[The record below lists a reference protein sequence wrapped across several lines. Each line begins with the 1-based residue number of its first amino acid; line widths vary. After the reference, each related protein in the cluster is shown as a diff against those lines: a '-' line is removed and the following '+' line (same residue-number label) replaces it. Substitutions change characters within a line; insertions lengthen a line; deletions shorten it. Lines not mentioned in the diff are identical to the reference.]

1 MLIILDCFR
10 KVLYLCIMKYFSN
23 NNTKSQKLLSE
34 IAEVSSGVFLQAEP
48 FGEVSYL
55 QIKDLFSESPE
66 KTASKVALSQK
77 NERYLLKKGDL
88 LFAGKG
94 TTYLC
99 KVFDLDIPAIAST
112 TLYIIRLTSK
122 DILPEYLCWYLNQ
135 PSVMAMIKA
144 QQVGTGTPLIHKQV
158 VEDFEI
164 PVPDLET
171 QQRIVEL
178 AKLQVKEKELY
189 QAIAE
194 KRQLITNQLILNKL
208 NK

>member
-1 MLIILDCFR
+1 MNTFSKVNTNIR
-10 KVLYLCIMKYFSN
+10 KRI
-23 NNTKSQKLLSE
+23 SE
-34 IAEVSSGVFLQAEP
+34 IAEVVSGLYLTAAP
-48 FGEVSYL
+48 YGDVSYL
-55 QIKDLFSESPE
+55 QIKDLLSESPE
-66 KTASKVALSQK
+66 KTASKVTLSPK
-77 NERYLLKKGDL
+77 NKRYLLAKGDL

-112 TLYIIRLTSK
+112 TLYILRLTSK
-122 DILPEYLCWYLNQ
+122 DILPAYLCWYLNQ
-135 PSVMAMIKA
+135 PSVMALMKA

-178 AKLQVKEKELY
+178 ARLQAKEKELY

-194 KRQLITNQLILNKL
+194 KRQLITNQLIMNKL

>member
-1 MLIILDCFR
+1 MNT
-10 KVLYLCIMKYFSN
+10 FSKI
-23 NNTKSQKLLSE
+23 NTIYKKRVSE
-34 IAEVSSGVFLQAEP
+34 IAEVISGVYLQAEP
-48 FGEVSYL
+48 YGDVSYL
-55 QIKDLFSESPE
+55 QIKDLLSESPE
-66 KTASKVALSQK
+66 KTASKVTLSPK
-77 NERYLLKKGDL
+77 NERYLLAKGDL

-122 DILPEYLCWYLNQ
+122 DILPDYLCWYLNQ
-135 PSVMAMIKA
+135 PSVMALMKA

-164 PVPDLET
+164 PVPDLDT
-171 QQRIVEL
+171 QQHIVEL
-178 AKLQVKEKELY
+178 ARLQAKEKELY

-194 KRQLITNQLILNKL
+194 KRQLLTNQLIMNKL

>member
-1 MLIILDCFR
+1 MNIFSRVNTNIR
-10 KVLYLCIMKYFSN
+10 KKI
-23 NNTKSQKLLSE
+23 SE
-34 IAEVSSGVFLQAEP
+34 TADVISGVYLQTAP
-48 FGEVSYL
+48 YGDVCYL
-55 QIKDLFSESPE
+55 QIKDLLSETPE
-66 KTASKVALSQK
+66 KTASKVTLSPK
-77 NERYLLKKGDL
+77 NERYLLAKGDL

-94 TTYLC
+94 TSYLC

-122 DILPEYLCWYLNQ
+122 DIFPDYLCWYLNQ
-135 PSVMAMIKA
+135 PNVMAMMKT

-171 QQRIVEL
+171 QHRIVEL
-178 AKLQVKEKELY
+178 AKLQAKEKELY
-189 QAIAE
+189 QTIAE
-194 KRQLITNQLILNKL
+194 KRQLLTNQLIMNKL

>member
-1 MLIILDCFR
+1 MNAYSKVNTNIR
-10 KVLYLCIMKYFSN
+10 KKI
-23 NNTKSQKLLSE
+23 SE
-34 IAEVSSGVFLQAEP
+34 IAEVVSGVYLLTAP
-48 FGEVSYL
+48 YGEVAYL
-55 QIKDLFSESPE
+55 QIKDLLSESPE
-66 KTASKVALSQK
+66 KTASKVTLSPK
-77 NERYLLKKGDL
+77 NERYLLAKGDL

-99 KVFDLDIPAIAST
+99 KMFDLDIPAIAST

-122 DILPEYLCWYLNQ
+122 DILPDYLCWYLNQ
-135 PSVMAMIKA
+135 PSVMAVLKT

-164 PVPDLET
+164 PVPDLDT
-171 QQRIVEL
+171 QQCIVEL
-178 AKLQVKEKELY
+178 AKLQIREKELY

-194 KRQLITNQLILNKL
+194 KRQLITNQLIMNKL

>member
-1 MLIILDCFR
+1 
-10 KVLYLCIMKYFSN
+10 MKYCRN
-23 NNTKSQKLLSE
+23 ENTKPKKILSE
-34 IAEVSSGVFLQAEP
+34 IAEVVSGVYLQAEP
-48 FGEVSYL
+48 YGDISYL
-55 QIKDLFSESPE
+55 QIKDLLSESPE
-66 KTASKVALSQK
+66 KTASKVALSPK
-77 NERYLLKKGDL
+77 NERYLLAKGDL

-122 DILPEYLCWYLNQ
+122 DILPDYLCWYLNQ
-135 PSVMAMIKA
+135 PSVMALMKA

-158 VEDFEI
+158 IENLEI

-171 QQRIVEL
+171 QRRIVEL
-178 AKLQVKEKELY
+178 AKLQIREIELY

-194 KRQLITNQLILNKL
+194 KRTSITNQLLMNKL

>member
-1 MLIILDCFR
+1 MTL
-10 KVLYLCIMKYFSN
+10 FSN
-23 NNTKSQKLLSE
+23 TYTKKRKLSE
-34 IAEVSSGVFLQAEP
+34 IAEVVSGVYLQAEP
-48 FGEVSYL
+48 YGDVSYL

-66 KTASKVALSQK
+66 KTASKVTLSVK
-77 NERYLLKKGDL
+77 NERYLLAKGDL

-112 TLYIIRLTSK
+112 TLYEIRLASK
-122 DILPEYLCWYLNQ
+122 DILPDYLCWYLNQ
-135 PSVMAMIKA
+135 PSVMAVMKA

-158 VEDFEI
+158 VEDFEV
-164 PVPDLET
+164 PVPDIDT
-171 QQRIVEL
+171 QHQIVEL
-178 AKLQVKEKELY
+178 SKLQTKEKELY

-194 KRQLITNQLILNKL
+194 KRQLITNQLIMNKL

>member
-1 MLIILDCFR
+1 MTITSNIYTNIKK
-10 KVLYLCIMKYFSN
+10 KV
-23 NNTKSQKLLSE
+23 SE
-34 IAEVSSGVFLQAEP
+34 IAEVVSGVYLQTAP
-48 FGEVSYL
+48 YGEVAYL
-55 QIKDLFSESPE
+55 QIKGLLSESPE
-66 KTASKVALSQK
+66 KTASKVTLSPK
-77 NERYLLKKGDL
+77 NERYLLAKGDL

-112 TLYIIRLTSK
+112 TLYIIRLTSN
-122 DILPEYLCWYLNQ
+122 DILPDYLCWYLNQ
-135 PSVMAMIKA
+135 PSVMALMKA

-171 QQRIVEL
+171 QQQIVEL
-178 AKLQVKEKELY
+178 AKLQAKEKELY

-194 KRQLITNQLILNKL
+194 KRQLITNQLIMNKL

>member
-1 MLIILDCFR
+1 MNTISKVNTIIR
-10 KVLYLCIMKYFSN
+10 KRI
-23 NNTKSQKLLSE
+23 SE
-34 IAEVSSGVFLQAEP
+34 IAEVVSGVYLTAAP
-48 FGEVSYL
+48 YGDVSYL
-55 QIKDLFSESPE
+55 QIKDLLSELPE
-66 KTASKVALSQK
+66 KTASKVILSPK
-77 NERYLLKKGDL
+77 NERYLLAKGDL

-112 TLYIIRLTSK
+112 TLYTIRLTSK
-122 DILPEYLCWYLNQ
+122 DILPDYLCWYLNQ
-135 PSVMAMIKA
+135 PSVMAMMKT

-171 QQRIVEL
+171 QQCIVEL
-178 AKLQVKEKELY
+178 ARLQVKEKELY

-194 KRQLITNQLILNKL
+194 KRQLITNQLIMNKL

>member
-1 MLIILDCFR
+1 MNTFS
-10 KVLYLCIMKYFSN
+10 KVHTINK
-23 NNTKSQKLLSE
+23 KISE
-34 IAEVSSGVFLQAEP
+34 IAEVLSGVYLLAAP
-48 FGEVSYL
+48 YGEIYYL
-55 QIKDLFSESPE
+55 QIKDLLSESPE
-66 KTASKVALSQK
+66 KTASKVTLSAK
-77 NERYLLKKGDL
+77 NERYLLAKGDM

-122 DILPEYLCWYLNQ
+122 GILPDYLCWYLNQ
-135 PSVMAMIKA
+135 PNVMAMMKT

-178 AKLQVKEKELY
+178 ARLQAKEKELH
-189 QAIAE
+189 QTIAE
-194 KRQLITNQLILNKL
+194 KRQLLANQLIMNKL

>member
-1 MLIILDCFR
+1 MTISSKTYTNLKKKI
-10 KVLYLCIMKYFSN
+10 
-23 NNTKSQKLLSE
+23 SE
-34 IAEVSSGVFLQAEP
+34 IAEVVSGVYLLTAP
-48 FGEVSYL
+48 YGEVAYL
-55 QIKDLFSESPE
+55 QIKDLLSESPE
-66 KTASKVALSQK
+66 KTASKVTLSPK
-77 NERYLLKKGDL
+77 NERYLLAKGDL

-122 DILPEYLCWYLNQ
+122 DILPDYLCWYLNQ
-135 PSVMAMIKA
+135 PSVMALMKA
-144 QQVGTGTPLIHKQV
+144 QQVGTGTPLIHKPV

-164 PVPDLET
+164 LVPDLDT

-178 AKLQVKEKELY
+178 AKLQVREKELY

-194 KRQLITNQLILNKL
+194 KRQLITNQLIMNKL

>member
-1 MLIILDCFR
+1 MI
-10 KVLYLCIMKYFSN
+10 VFSN
-23 NNTKSQKLLSE
+23 IYTNNRKRVSE
-34 IAEVSSGVFLQAEP
+34 IAEVFSGVYLQAEP
-48 FGEVSYL
+48 YGEVTYL
-55 QIKDLFSESPE
+55 QVKDLLSESPE
-66 KTASKVALSQK
+66 KTASKVTLSPK
-77 NERYLLKKGDL
+77 NERYLLEKGDL

>member
-1 MLIILDCFR
+1 MTIISNTYTNIKK
-10 KVLYLCIMKYFSN
+10 KV
-23 NNTKSQKLLSE
+23 SE
-34 IAEVSSGVFLQAEP
+34 IAEVVSGVYLQAAP
-48 FGEVSYL
+48 YGDVSYL
-55 QIKDLFSESPE
+55 QIKDLLSESPE
-66 KTASKVALSQK
+66 KTASKVTLSPK
-77 NERYLLKKGDL
+77 NERYLLAKGDL

-122 DILPEYLCWYLNQ
+122 DILAEYLCWYLNQ
-135 PSVMAMIKA
+135 PSVMAMMKT

-164 PVPDLET
+164 PIPDIDT
-171 QQRIVEL
+171 QRQIVEL
-178 AKLQVKEKELY
+178 AKLQVREKELY

-194 KRQLITNQLILNKL
+194 KRQLITNQLIMNKL